1 MRIAVFGTGGVGGY
15 FGGRLAQAGHN
26 VTFIARGAHLEAIRR
41 NGLRVESIAGD
52 FHVSPA
58 SATEDPSAVGE
69 VDLVLVG
76 VKAPQVSEAARA
88 MGPMVGAGTVVL
100 PLQNGVEAADQLMAA
115 LGREP
120 VVGGLCKLIAMI
132 GGPGRIRHL
141 GMPPQIVFGE
151 LDNRPSERIARLK
164 TVFDECQGLEAQIAE
179 DIHAALWGKFIFI
192 AAFSGVGAVTRVPAG
207 VMRAVAQSRQLI
219 QETMDEIRELALA
232 RGVRLA
238 DDVVARSMAA
248 IDTLPPEGTASM
260 QRDIMA
266 GRPSELSAQNGAVVR
281 LAAAAG
287 IAVPVNDFLYRALV
301 AQEKVARGEID
312 PAAPGA

>member
-76 VKAPQVSEAARA
+76 VKAPQVPEAARA
-88 MGPMVGAGTVVL
+88 MGPMVGTGTVVL

-164 TVFDECQGLEAQIAE
+164 TVFDECQGLEARIAE

-192 AAFSGVGAVTRVPAG
+192 TAFSGVGAVTRVPAG

-219 QETMDEIRELALA
+219 QEAMDEIRELALA

-248 IDTLPPEGTASM
+248 IDALPPEGTASM

>member
-1 MRIAVFGTGGVGGY
+1 MRIAVFGVGGVGGY

-52 FHVSPA
+52 FHVFPA

-76 VKAPQVSEAARA
+76 VKAPQVPEAARA
-88 MGPMVGAGTVVL
+88 MGPMVGTGTVVL

-219 QETMDEIRELALA
+219 QEAMDEIRKLALA

-248 IDTLPPEGTASM
+248 IDALPPEGTASM

>member
-1 MRIAVFGTGGVGGY
+1 MRSAVFGVGGVGGY

-164 TVFDECQGLEAQIAE
+164 TVFDECQGLEARIAE

-248 IDTLPPEGTASM
+248 IDALPPEGTASM